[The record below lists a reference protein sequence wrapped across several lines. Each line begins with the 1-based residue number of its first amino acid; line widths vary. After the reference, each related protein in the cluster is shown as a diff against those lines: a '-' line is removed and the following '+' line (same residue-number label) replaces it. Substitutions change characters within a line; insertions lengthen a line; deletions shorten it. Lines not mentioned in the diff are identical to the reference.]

1 MSTWFM
7 NAPMYTI
14 QLNVLCM
21 FIILEKL
28 PKSINEF
35 RDIRRCNNETN
46 TMWVHLSSINQKNV
60 EKIVVVKKFMHS
72 TSLKISYQILLFMGV
87 CYTTLEQR
95 SMDWSCLD
103 PMRSREN
110 YILSKTAWQHDF
122 QFQLLKM
129 AL

>member
-1 MSTWFM
+1 
-7 NAPMYTI
+7 
-14 QLNVLCM
+14 M

-72 TSLKISYQILLFMGV
+72 TSLKISNQILLFMGV

-110 YILSKTAWQHDF
+110 YILSKTA
-122 QFQLLKM
+122 
-129 AL
+129 